1 MVVAVLVVDDDDE
14 EEKVDSAQAG
24 DQWREGGGEMVME
37 QDVGLWGTKRL
48 ASCKEQHWEDVETE
62 GVDQCNMERI
72 NYS

>member
-1 MVVAVLVVDDDDE
+1 MVVAVLVVDDDE

-24 DQWREGGGEMVME
+24 DQWREGGGGEMVME
-37 QDVGLWGTKRL
+37 QHVGLWGTKRL

>member
-1 MVVAVLVVDDDDE
+1 
-14 EEKVDSAQAG
+14 
-24 DQWREGGGEMVME
+24 ME

-72 NYS
+72 NYSLEKWHSQFKDLTNI

>member
-1 MVVAVLVVDDDDE
+1 ME
-14 EEKVDSAQAG
+14 G
-24 DQWREGGGEMVME
+24 GGGGGEMVME